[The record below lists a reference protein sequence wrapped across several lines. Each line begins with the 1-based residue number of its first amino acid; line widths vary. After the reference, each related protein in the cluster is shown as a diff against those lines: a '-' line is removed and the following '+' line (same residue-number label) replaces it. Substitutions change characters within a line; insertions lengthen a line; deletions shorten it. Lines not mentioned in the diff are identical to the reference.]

1 MCKGM
6 VFVDNLEKYVERYRT
21 FDEPVPYKSIGIYP
35 IITKDYFQF
44 IDSVDILKIE
54 KNKIPDINIIQMSY
68 LSFLLHLIIEN
79 EDFLNKF
86 ITLCDL
92 CLHVNKGNDLLNKSF
107 SRGQVLLGRLNGDEI
122 YFINGYDI
130 QFINSGN
137 STWISINGERLSSI
151 EFDEVIEI
159 IFFQNFPSYDNVEM
173 SEDFKNMMEEY
184 YRLKNKNIKP
194 PTLEEQLAAIMAQN
208 GMSKAEIMQETVY
221 TIKCMIDSIVGK
233 TDYEIQH
240 LYRSHAMTD
249 KKLPDIEHWLIK
261 SNKDK
266 YSEVFSDLDEY
277 KKNFNT

>member
-6 VFVDNLEKYVERYRT
+6 ELVDKLEKYVERYRT
-21 FDEPVPYKSIGIYP
+21 FDEPVPYKGIGIYP

-44 IDSVDILKIE
+44 IESVDILKIE
-54 KNKIPDINIIQMSY
+54 KNKIPDISIIQMSY

-86 ITLCDL
+86 IALCNL
-92 CLHVNKGNDLLNKSF
+92 CLHVNSSSDLLNKNF
-107 SRGQVLLGRLNGDEI
+107 PKGQVLLGRSNGDEI

-137 STWISINGERLSSI
+137 STWVSINGERLSSI

-159 IFFQNFPSYDNVEM
+159 IFFQNFPNYDNEEM
-173 SEDFKNMMEEY
+173 SDDFKNMMEEY

-194 PTLEEQLAAIMAQN
+194 PTLEEQLVAIMSQN
-208 GMSKAEIMQETVY
+208 GMSKAEIKQESIY
-221 TIKCMIDSIVGK
+221 TIKSMIDSIVSK

-266 YSEVFSDLDEY
+266 YSEMFSDLDEY
-277 KKNFNT
+277 KKNFKI

>member
-208 GMSKAEIMQETVY
+208 GMSKAEIKQETVY

>member
-44 IDSVDILKIE
+44 IDSIDILKIE

-68 LSFLLHLIIEN
+68 LSFLLCLIIEN

-92 CLHVNKGNDLLNKSF
+92 CLHVNKGNDLLNKNF
-107 SRGQVLLGRLNGDEI
+107 PKGQVLLGRSNSDEI

-130 QFINSGN
+130 QFINSGS

-159 IFFQNFPSYDNVEM
+159 IFFQNFPSYDNAEM
-173 SEDFKNMMEEY
+173 SEDFKNMVEEY

-194 PTLEEQLAAIMAQN
+194 PTLEEQLVAIMAQN
-208 GMSKAEIMQETVY
+208 GMGKAEIKQETIY

-266 YSEVFSDLDEY
+266 YSEIFSDLDEY
-277 KKNFNT
+277 KQNFKI